1 MSQTNENPGEDQGE
15 YEHTRVPDKALK
27 GGGKFWGMYAGEH
40 AAGTEF
46 MIGPLFLLS
55 GVALKDIFL
64 GLFVGNLFAVLCW
77 RYLCA
82 PIAVKARYT
91 LYFQLEKIAG
101 SRLVKFYNLANG
113 VLFCFLAG
121 AMITVSATAVGIPF
135 DIPMPAITDLYPN
148 NISFVL
154 MVLAVGAVIAIV
166 ASRGYDMV
174 ANFANIASPWMVLV
188 FLGCGF
194 VALKQIGAADWDGLN
209 SIWTNSIDFSQAL
222 NAKPFE
228 TSSIADLMELLRQKP
243 ELVPDA
249 LEAFKVSDLE
259 TLAKVTS
266 ENFVG
271 GSAKSSMGFW
281 SVALFA
287 WFCNS
292 AMHIG
297 MADLSVFRF
306 AKKSS
311 SGWAAAGGMYVGHY
325 MAWIAAAFMLAA
337 QIKATGA
344 TTPVPG
350 PMAYNAAGIAG
361 IICVIVAGWTTA
373 NPTIYRAGLAF
384 QAMIPGSSRTTMTLV
399 AGVVATIAGVFPAFA
414 WKLLGFVGFY
424 GTVLAPMG
432 AIIFADW
439 YFARKMGFQQF
450 AAEKNGTRF
459 NMAVVLA
466 WLIPV
471 LIATYFIQFQ
481 GVASWFCILPCWI
494 ASGILHIAFSRV
506 FHKATT
512 A

>member
-1 MSQTNENPGEDQGE
+1 MSEIDETQGADQGE

-135 DIPMPAITDLYPN
+135 NMEMPTIDALYPN
-148 NISFVL
+148 SVAFVVI
-154 MVLAVGAVIAIV
+154 VLLVGAVIAVV
-166 ASRGYDMV
+166 AAKGYDSV
-174 ANFANIASPWMVLV
+174 AKFANVASPWMVLV
-188 FLGCGF
+188 FLACGF
-194 VALKQIGAADWDGLN
+194 VALKQIGAADWDGLS

-222 NAKPFE
+222 SAKPFE
-228 TSSIADLMELLRQKP
+228 KSSIADLMELLRQRP
-243 ELVPDA
+243 DLVPAA
-249 LEAFKVSDLE
+249 LEAFKVPDLE
-259 TLAKVTS
+259 ALAKVTS
-266 ENFVG
+266 ENFAG

-306 AKKSS
+306 AKKAN
-311 SGWAAAGGMYVGHY
+311 SGWATAGGMYVGHY

-337 QIKATGA
+337 QIKATGDSN
-344 TTPVPG
+344 PVPG
-350 PMAYNAAGIAG
+350 PMAANAAGLAG

-384 QAMIPGSSRTTMTLV
+384 QAMIPGSSRTVMTLV
-399 AGVVATIAGVFPAFA
+399 AGGLATIAGVFPAFA
-414 WKLLGFVGFY
+414 WKLLTFVGFY

-432 AIIFADW
+432 AIIVADW
-439 YFARKMGFQQF
+439 YFARKARFQQF

-459 NMAVVLA
+459 NLAVLLA

-471 LIATYFIQFQ
+471 LIATYYIKFA
-481 GVASWFCILPCWI
+481 GVESWFCILPCWI
-494 ASGILHIAFSRV
+494 ASGILHIVFSRV
-506 FHKATT
+506 FHKAT